1 MWYLKEV
8 KISLGKFKLL
18 WKGPYIVRKVLG
30 INMVLLGNM
39 DEEELLLINAHKF
52 KHYFV

>member
-8 KISLGKFKLL
+8 KIRPGKFKLL
-18 WKGPYIVRKVLG
+18 WKGLYVVQKVLG

-39 DEEELLLINAHKF
+39 DEEELLLINAHKL
-52 KHYFV
+52 KHYLV